1 MEKNNKKVLSFPT
14 PLAETPASLIVF
26 QLGDVRVAIRWEIEV
41 LPPPAA
47 LLPFEP
53 AAKKPRRRS

>member
-26 QLGDVRVAIRWEIEV
+26 QLGDVRVVIRWEIEV